1 MEAILKIL
9 IMTQWFDPEPAF
21 KGLVFAKALQ
31 ERGHQVQVLTGF
43 PNYPNGK
50 VYDGYRIKGFQRH
63 MMDGVEVCRVPLYP
77 SHDGSAVKRAI
88 NYISFA
94 ASSCLFG
101 IFATKKADVI
111 YAYHPPLTVGMSA
124 AFVGFFRHTPVVYDI
139 QDMWPD
145 TLQAT
150 GMLNNPK
157 ALSLIGRVCQWVYRR
172 AAAIVVLSNGFKRLL
187 IERGVPDQKIT
198 TIYNWCDATALAHPV
213 LLNMPPAMRNKF
225 NIVFAGTMG
234 KAQALDTMLD
244 AALLLQESHSD
255 IQFVCVGGGMDVE
268 RLQRRAKNDNLN
280 NVVFLPRMSM
290 NDVGHVL
297 HSADVLLVHLK
308 DDPLFE
314 ITVPSKTQ
322 AYMAVGKP
330 IIMAVRGDA
339 ADLVR
344 QADCGMD
351 IEPESPQ
358 ALAEAVKY
366 FSQLTLDER
375 KKMGQRGL
383 EFYQQNLSL
392 ETGVDH
398 FLRVF
403 ESVISH

>member
-1 MEAILKIL
+1 
-9 IMTQWFDPEPAF
+9 MTQWFDPEPAF

-77 SHDGSAVKRAI
+77 SHDGSAVKRAL

-187 IERGVPDQKIT
+187 VERGVPDQKIT
-198 TIYNWCDATALAHPV
+198 TIYNWCDAAALAHP
-213 LLNMPPAMRNKF
+213 LILNTPPAMRNKF

-244 AALLLQESHSD
+244 AALLLQEGHSD

-268 RLQRRAKNDNLN
+268 RLQQRTKNDHLN
-280 NVVFLPRMSM
+280 NVIFLPRMSM

-297 HSADVLLVHLK
+297 HSADILLVHLK
-308 DDPLFE
+308 NDPLFE

-344 QADCGMD
+344 QADCGVA

-366 FSQLTLDER
+366 FAQLTADER
-375 KKMGQRGL
+375 KKMGARGL
-383 EFYQQNLSL
+383 DFYQQQLAL
-392 ETGVDH
+392 DKGIDH

-403 ESVISH
+403 ESVISR